1 MRLRKIKNIEE
12 KLSEH
17 RQYLIEDPRDR
28 KGKWQQVFENGNR
41 IFAEFGCGRGQ
52 FIMTLAEQNRDRNY
66 IAVEGRDSV
75 ILRALEKA
83 AKAGLDNLVFVK
95 EYIYDVNGYFDA
107 DELTG
112 IYLNFCDPWPR
123 SGNAKRRLTHGR
135 YLNGYRHIL
144 KEGCCI
150 EFKTDNDSLF
160 VFAKSEFEGSGMMLL
175 RSTEDLHN
183 TEFDAKIVTTEYEDR
198 FKAEGKKIKYC
209 KVQV

>member
-1 MRLRKIKNIEE
+1 MRQRKVKNLAER
-12 KLSEH
+12 LAEH
-17 RQYLIEDPRDR
+17 HQYLIEDPRDR
-28 KGKWQQVFENGNR
+28 KGKWQQVFKKRNK
-41 IFAEFGCGRGQ
+41 IFAELGCGRGQ
-52 FIMTLAEQNRDRNY
+52 FIMTLAEQNPDRNY
-66 IAVEGRDSV
+66 IAVEGRGSI

-83 AKAGLDNLVFVK
+83 TRVGLDNIVFVK
-95 EYIYDVNGYFDA
+95 EYVNDVNEYFDE

-123 SGNAKRRLTHGR
+123 NGNAKRRLTHGR

-150 EFKTDNDSLF
+150 EFKTDNDGLF
-160 VFAKSEFEGSGMMLL
+160 VFAKSEFEDSGMMLL
-175 RSTEDLHN
+175 ESTEDLHN
-183 TEFDAKIVTTEYEDR
+183 TEFDAKKVTTEYEDN